1 MAAQGPVLADGSNL
15 TSLPATGTSKRD
27 GLWDSIKAI
36 AVLRVIAW
44 HTWGWAPLSW
54 FGAMPAMFLASG
66 ALLAPSLARDGY
78 ALTLRNRLKR
88 LMIPYWV
95 YAGTCIIWMV
105 AHGWHP
111 TTAELLRWLVPV
123 LDPTG
128 PERFAMLWVPLWYL
142 RAYIWML
149 IASPLLLRGSRRGW
163 LVPALLLVTG
173 SLLPDSTP
181 LVVGDMVTYSAF
193 VVAGMI
199 ISSRGL
205 PSIRL
210 CTALGI
216 STAAALGIGLATGT
230 IPLVVNTTYG
240 ATALAGVAT
249 SALLLSL
256 RTPLRQLSSGRVGAP
271 VTWIGSR
278 ALSIYLWQGFGLAVA
293 AGWIWSTDWPRIGK
307 TVAAGFVVF
316 GVTLLLAEA
325 LGKVE
330 GLAARRPPK
339 RSHPIILIVFL
350 SLVIL
355 ISLTNIPT
363 SADGT
368 PVIASGAAILR
379 NAQRV
384 TEEPPPSTS
393 SRPVVDPGL
402 SVRRAELWRV
412 AEEFISTHEDDLAA
426 ASSET
431 FEFSVRTN
439 DGLVSLRWSKDNGLH
454 FVEKIKTLRD
464 IPWYS
469 MTKSV
474 TSAWLMTL
482 VEGEVVGLDDPVG
495 KYLDGIPHGSEITLR
510 DLARNR
516 SGISAKF
523 ESNES
528 GAGDSGGIDPGAEV
542 RRWIA
547 DGSLEFK
554 PGDGFIYSRVG
565 YSLLAWALEEAS
577 GETWRQGVEALAEGA
592 GVRLVFDEDVL
603 PSGRSSTHPANNS
616 YSGERY
622 AAGALIG
629 RVDAGANL
637 FWWLYNRSLSPS
649 SVDEIFTF
657 DADERL
663 GLYGL
668 GTRPECPCT
677 KSDGVLYTDLVGNS
691 SVPGWWSLDRS
702 TGSVW
707 MVAPDKYWRGDGD
720 PWPMWEELSRSIS
733 EGLQR

>member
-1 MAAQGPVLADGSNL
+1 MATQHPVLADGSNH
-15 TSLPATGTSKRD
+15 TSPPEIGTSSRD

-36 AVLRVIAW
+36 AVLRVVAW

-54 FGAMPAMFLASG
+54 FGAMPAMFLSSG

-78 ALTLRNRLKR
+78 TQTLRNRLKR
-88 LMIPYWV
+88 LMIPYWI
-95 YAGTCIIWMV
+95 YAAACIIWMV

-111 TTAELLRWLVPV
+111 STGELLRWLVPV
-123 LDPTG
+123 IDPTG
-128 PERFAMLWVPLWYL
+128 PESFAMLWVPLWYL

-149 IASPLLLRGSRRGW
+149 IASPLLLRGSRQGW
-163 LVPALLLVTG
+163 LVPTLLILIG

-181 LVVGDMVTYSAF
+181 LVLGDMVTYSAF

-205 PSIRL
+205 PSQRACAL
-210 CTALGI
+210 LGI
-216 STAAALGIGLATGT
+216 STATALGIGLATGA

-240 ATALAGVAT
+240 VTALAGVAT

-256 RTPLRQLSSGRVGAP
+256 RTPLRQLSSGRVGAS

-293 AGWIWSTDWPRIGK
+293 AGWIWSTDWPRIAK
-307 TVAAGFVVF
+307 TVAAGFAVF

-330 GLAARRPPK
+330 DLAARRPTK
-339 RSHPIILIVFL
+339 RSHPIILSVFL

-355 ISLTNIPT
+355 ISVTNIPPI
-363 SADGT
+363 SDGT
-368 PVIASGAAILR
+368 PAIASGAAILR

-393 SRPVVDPGL
+393 FRPVIDPGL
-402 SVRRAELWRV
+402 RVRRSQLWQV
-412 AEEFISTHEDDLAA
+412 AEEFISNHGDDLAA

-439 DGLVSLRWSKDNGLH
+439 DGLVSLRWSKDNGLQ
-454 FVEKIKTLRD
+454 FVERLKTLRD

-474 TSAWLMTL
+474 TAAWLMTL
-482 VEGEVVGLDDPVG
+482 VEDGVVGLDDPVG
-495 KYLDGIPHGSEITLR
+495 KYLDGVPNGSAITLG

-528 GAGDSGGIDPGAEV
+528 GEGNNGGIDPGAEV
-542 RRWIA
+542 RKWIA

-554 PGDGFIYSRVG
+554 PGEGFIYSRVG

-577 GETWRQGVEALAEGA
+577 GETWRQGVEALAEDA
-592 GVRLVFDEDVL
+592 GVRVVFDEDVL

-616 YSGERY
+616 YTGERY

-637 FWWLYNRSLSPS
+637 FWWLYNRSLSAS
-649 SVDEIFTF
+649 SVEEIFTF

-677 KSDGVLYTDLVGNS
+677 KSNGVLFTDLVGNS

-707 MVAPDKYWRGDGD
+707 MVAPDK
-720 PWPMWEELSRSIS
+720 
-733 EGLQR
+733 